1 MGMQQDTDIMAFRI
15 ENMVLVRSGEKV
27 MITARVNSASS
38 GSGYP
43 KRLYRTLHDRIGD
56 AMGLSSA
63 TFEPYIFEN
72 LLRARTGESR
82 FGIQV

>member
-1 MGMQQDTDIMAFRI
+1 
-15 ENMVLVRSGEKV
+15 

-43 KRLYRTLHDRIGD
+43 KRLYRALHDRIGD
-56 AMGLSSA
+56 AMELSSA

-72 LLRARTGESR
+72 LFEGKGGR
-82 FGIQV
+82 I